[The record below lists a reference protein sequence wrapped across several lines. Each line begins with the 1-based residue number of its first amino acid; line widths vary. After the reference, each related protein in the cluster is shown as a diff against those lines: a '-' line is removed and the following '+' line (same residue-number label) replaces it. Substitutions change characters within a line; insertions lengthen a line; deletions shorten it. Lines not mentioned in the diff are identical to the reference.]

1 MEHSTLD
8 RLMEWPLGTVGTLL
22 YLFVLTGV
30 PKVEDL
36 PRRARFAAA
45 RRRSPWLTGI
55 ALFFIAGSLVCT
67 TLYFV

>member
-1 MEHSTLD
+1 MEHSALAW
-8 RLMEWPLGTVGTLL
+8 LMEWPLGMACALL

-55 ALFFIAGSLVCT
+55 ALFFIAGSLVCA